1 MIFHGKGG
9 ASRDSLLPLL
19 HTGGSLRPAQPIFS
33 AGTLGELVVTK
44 KREVLAEIPCDKLE
58 TIFLY
63 GAVQVT
69 TQALAELLDNG
80 IELALFTMKGRLR
93 GQVTP
98 PKAKNVVLRMKQ
110 YEMVSAKDRC
120 LDLARE
126 LIAAKIGNSAGLLR
140 RLRIHHPG
148 SVPLEPIQELGLQ
161 AERVKTVVSLE
172 ELRGVE
178 GSAAARHFAALAGVV
193 PSEIGFTGR
202 NRRPPRD
209 PMNALLSFGYVLV
222 GNELQSL
229 LDGMGFD
236 PYIGFFH
243 QLDYGR
249 PSLALDL
256 LEELRA
262 PLVDRFSLGLLGRR
276 QLTPDDFEQTPEKG
290 CLLKR
295 EPLRR
300 YFAAYEEELGRKIRV
315 GDEDLSFRQVFRRQ
329 AERLAR
335 SLTAGEPYRSFQWPT

>member
-1 MIFHGKGG
+1 MATLYLTEQGSMIRKT
-9 ASRDSLLPLL
+9 SDR
-19 HTGGSLRPAQPIFS
+19 
-33 AGTLGELVVTK
+33 LVVMK
-44 KREVLAEIPCDKLE
+44 KREVLAEIPCAKLE

-63 GAVQVT
+63 GSVQVS
-69 TQALAELLDNG
+69 TQALAELLDHG
-80 IELALFTMKGRLR
+80 IELAFFTMSGRLR
-93 GQVTP
+93 GQITP
-98 PKAKNVVLRMKQ
+98 PKAKNVVLRMRQ
-110 YEMVSAKDRC
+110 YELVSDKPRC
-120 LDLARE
+120 LELARE
-126 LIAAKIGNSAGLLR
+126 LVAAKIGNSAGLLR
-140 RLRIHHPG
+140 RYRTNHPDA
-148 SVPLEPIQELGLQ
+148 VALQPIQELELQ
-161 AERVKTVVSLE
+161 AERVKSVASLE

-178 GSAAARHFAALAGVV
+178 GSAAARYFLALTGLV
-193 PSEIGFTGR
+193 PRDIDFTGR

-262 PLVDRFSLGLLGRR
+262 PLIDRFSLSLLKLRK
-276 QLTPDDFEQTPEKG
+276 LAPADFQQTPEKG
-290 CLLKR
+290 CLLQR
-295 EPLRR
+295 EPLKR
-300 YFAAYEEELGRKIRV
+300 YFAAYEEELGRKV
-315 GDEDLSFRQVFRRQ
+315 TVEGEDLTFRKVFRRQ

-335 SLTAGEPYRSFQWPT
+335 SLTAGEPYRSFRWPG

>member
-1 MIFHGKGG
+1 V
-9 ASRDSLLPLL
+9 S
-19 HTGGSLRPAQPIFS
+19 
-33 AGTLGELVVTK
+33 
-44 KREVLAEIPCDKLE
+44 
-58 TIFLY
+58 
-63 GAVQVT
+63 
-69 TQALAELLDNG
+69 TQALAQLLDHG
-80 IELALFTMKGRLR
+80 IELAFFTLKGRLR
-93 GQVTP
+93 GQLTP
-98 PKAKNVVLRMKQ
+98 PKAKNVILRMKQ
-110 YEMVSAKDRC
+110 YELASDKQRC

-126 LIAAKIGNSAGLLR
+126 LVAAKIHNSAGLLR
-140 RLRIHHPG
+140 RLRIHHPD
-148 SVPLEPIQELGLQ
+148 SVPLEPIQELELQ
-161 AERVKTVVSLE
+161 AERARTVASLE

-178 GSAAARHFAALAGVV
+178 GSAAARHFSALTGVV
-193 PSEIGFTGR
+193 PYEIGFTGR

-262 PLVDRFSLGLLGRR
+262 PLVDRFSLSLLKLRK
-276 QLTPDDFEQTPEKG
+276 LTSGDFQQTPEKG
-290 CLLKR
+290 CRLDR

-300 YFAAYEEELGRKIRV
+300 YFAAYEDELGRKISID
-315 GDEDLSFRQVFRRQ
+315 GEDLNFRQIFRRQ

-335 SLTAGEPYRSFQWPT
+335 SLTAGEPYRSFRWAT

>member
-1 MIFHGKGG
+1 MATLYLTEQGSMIRKT
-9 ASRDSLLPLL
+9 SDR
-19 HTGGSLRPAQPIFS
+19 
-33 AGTLGELVVTK
+33 LVVMK
-44 KREVLAEIPCDKLE
+44 KREVLAEIPCAKLE

-63 GAVQVT
+63 GSVQVT

-80 IELALFTMKGRLR
+80 IELAFFTMSGRLR
-93 GQVTP
+93 GQITP
-98 PKAKNVVLRMKQ
+98 PKAKNVILRMKQ
-110 YEMVSAKDRC
+110 YELVSDQQRC
-120 LDLARE
+120 LALAKE
-126 LIAAKIGNSAGLLR
+126 LVAAKIHNSAGLLR
-140 RLRIHHPG
+140 RLRIHHPE
-148 SVPLEPIQELGLQ
+148 SVPLEPIQELELQ
-161 AERVKTVVSLE
+161 AERVSTVASLE

-178 GSAAARHFAALAGVV
+178 GSAAARHFSALTGVL
-193 PSEIGFTGR
+193 PREIGFTGR

-262 PLVDRFSLGLLGRR
+262 PLVDRFSLGLLSRR
-276 QLTPDDFEQTPEKG
+276 QLTPADFEQTPEKG
-290 CLLKR
+290 CRLHR

-300 YFAAYEEELGRKIRV
+300 YFAAYEAELGRTIRV
-315 GDEDLSFRQVFRRQ
+315 ADEDLTFRQVFRRQ
-329 AERLAR
+329 AEGLAR
-335 SLTAGEPYRSFQWPT
+335 SLTTGDPYRSFRWPT

>member
-1 MIFHGKGG
+1 M
-9 ASRDSLLPLL
+9 ATLYL
-19 HTGGSLRPAQPIFS
+19 TEQGSVVRKTSDRI
-33 AGTLGELVVTK
+33 VVTR

-69 TQALAELLDNG
+69 SQALAELLDHG

-93 GQVTP
+93 GQITP

-110 YEMVSAKDRC
+110 YEMASAKERC

-126 LIAAKIGNSAGLLR
+126 VVAAKIRNSAGLLR
-140 RLRIHHPG
+140 RYRINHPET
-148 SVPLEPIQELGLQ
+148 VPLEPIQELELQ
-161 AERVKTVVSLE
+161 AERVGTVLSLD

-178 GSAAARHFAALAGVV
+178 GSAAARYFAALAGLV
-193 PSEIGFTGR
+193 PPEIGFTGR

-209 PMNALLSFGYVLV
+209 PLNSLLSFGYVLV
-222 GNELQSL
+222 GNEIQSL

-236 PYIGFFH
+236 PYIGFYH

-262 PLVDRFSLGLLGRR
+262 PLIDRFSLGLLKLRKLILG
-276 QLTPDDFEQTPEKG
+276 DFQQTPEKG
-290 CLLKR
+290 CLLGR
-295 EPLRR
+295 EPLRK
-300 YFAAYEEELGRKIRV
+300 YFAAYEEEIGRKISV
-315 GDEDLSFRQVFRRQ
+315 DGEDLNFRQVFRRQ

-335 SLTAGEPYRSFQWPT
+335 SLVDGETYRSFRWPL

>member
-1 MIFHGKGG
+1 MATLYITEQGSMIRKT
-9 ASRDSLLPLL
+9 SDR
-19 HTGGSLRPAQPIFS
+19 
-33 AGTLGELVVTK
+33 LVVMK
-44 KREVLAEIPCDKLE
+44 KREVLAEIPCAKLE

-80 IELALFTMKGRLR
+80 IELAFFTLSGRLR
-93 GQVTP
+93 GQITP
-98 PKAKNVVLRMKQ
+98 PKAKNVILRMRQ
-110 YEMVSAKDRC
+110 YELVSDKQRC
-120 LDLARE
+120 LDLAKE
-126 LIAAKIGNSAGLLR
+126 LVAAKIGNSAGLLR
-140 RLRIHHPG
+140 RYRTNHPD
-148 SVPLEPIQELGLQ
+148 SVPLASIQELEHQGG
-161 AERVKTVVSLE
+161 RVASVASLE

-178 GSAAARHFAALAGVV
+178 GSAAARYFSALAGLV
-193 PSEIGFTGR
+193 PGDVGFTGR

-222 GNELQSL
+222 GNEIQSL

-262 PLVDRFSLGLLGRR
+262 PLVDRVSLSLLKLRK
-276 QLTPDDFEQTPEKG
+276 LTPPDFEQTPEKG

-300 YFAAYEEELGRKIRV
+300 YFAVYEEELGRKISV
-315 GDEDLSFRQVFRRQ
+315 EGEDLTFREIFRRQ

-335 SLTAGEPYRSFQWPT
+335 SLTTEEPYRSFRWPI

>member
-1 MIFHGKGG
+1 
-9 ASRDSLLPLL
+9 
-19 HTGGSLRPAQPIFS
+19 
-33 AGTLGELVVTK
+33 
-44 KREVLAEIPCDKLE
+44 
-58 TIFLY
+58 
-63 GAVQVT
+63 
-69 TQALAELLDNG
+69 
-80 IELALFTMKGRLR
+80 MKGRLR
-93 GQVTP
+93 GQLTP
-98 PKAKNVVLRMKQ
+98 AKAKNVVLRMKQ
-110 YEMVSAKDRC
+110 YELAVAQERC

-126 LIAAKIGNSAGLLR
+126 VVAAKIRNSGGLLR
-140 RLRIHHPG
+140 RYRINHPET
-148 SVPLEPIQELGLQ
+148 VPLEPIQELELQ
-161 AERVKTVVSLE
+161 AERVSTVASLD

-178 GSAAARHFAALAGVV
+178 GSAAARYFSALAGLV
-193 PSEIGFTGR
+193 PPEIGFTGR

-262 PLVDRFSLGLLGRR
+262 PLIDRFSLGLLKLR
-276 QLTPDDFEQTPEKG
+276 QLTPGDFQQTPEKG
-290 CLLKR
+290 CLLDR
-295 EPLRR
+295 EALRK
-300 YFAAYEEELGRKIRV
+300 YFAAYEEEMGRKISV
-315 GDEDLSFRQVFRRQ
+315 DGEELTFRHVFRRQ

-335 SLTAGEPYRSFQWPT
+335 SLVDGETYRSFRWPG

>member
-1 MIFHGKGG
+1 MATLYVTEQGSMIRKT
-9 ASRDSLLPLL
+9 SDR
-19 HTGGSLRPAQPIFS
+19 
-33 AGTLGELVVTK
+33 LVVTK
-44 KREVLAEIPCDKLE
+44 KREVLAEIPCEKLE

-69 TQALAELLDNG
+69 SQALAVLLDHG
-80 IELALFTMKGRLR
+80 IELAFFTMKGRLR
-93 GQVTP
+93 GQITP
-98 PKAKNVVLRMKQ
+98 PKAKNVVLRMRQ
-110 YEMVSAKDRC
+110 YELVSDGKRC
-120 LDLARE
+120 FDLARE
-126 LIAAKIGNSAGLLR
+126 LVAAKIGNSAGLLR
-140 RLRIHHPG
+140 RLRIHHPEA
-148 SVPLEPIQELGLQ
+148 VPLEPIQELELQ
-161 AERVKTVVSLE
+161 SERARSATSLD

-178 GSAAARHFAALAGVV
+178 GSAAARHFSALAGVV
-193 PSEIGFTGR
+193 PRELGFTGR

-262 PLVDRFSLGLLGRR
+262 PLIDRFSLGLLTRR
-276 QLTPDDFEQTPEKG
+276 RLVQEDFEQTPEKG
-290 CLLKR
+290 CLLQR

-315 GDEDLSFRQVFRRQ
+315 GEEDLTFRMIFRRQ
-329 AERLAR
+329 AEGLAR
-335 SLTAGEPYRSFQWPT
+335 SLTAGEPYRSFRWPT